1 MLCIRCR
8 GLMVRDQ
15 FYDLLDDSGHL
26 SFKGWRCVCCGNIL
40 DPVILKNK
48 RGRHSHIAGV

>member
-1 MLCIRCR
+1 MLCGRCR

-26 SFKGWRCVCCGNIL
+26 SFRGWRCVCCGNIL
-40 DPVILKNK
+40 DPLILKNK
-48 RGRHSHIAGV
+48 RARHFHITRV